1 MSSFALFTDGSFD
14 PKTKIGVGSFLLL
27 PSSFLTTP
35 LREIDQRSLNDS
47 LKFNQFSDTSS
58 TQLEIETALWAL
70 EAFAN
75 TSNEALH
82 LYTDSQ
88 GVAGLLERRPRLEAT
103 EFISKKT
110 QRELNHAPLYRR
122 FYALYDDMNFQVTK
136 VAGHQPKATHDTI
149 QRLFSIVD
157 QGARKALLQ
166 SRKGA

>member
-1 MSSFALFTDGSFD
+1 MRKAIK
-14 PKTKIGVGSFLLL
+14 P
-27 PSSFLTTP
+27 
-35 LREIDQRSLNDS
+35 S
-47 LKFNQFSDTSS
+47 LK
-58 TQLEIETALWAL
+58 EIKTALWAL

-88 GVAGLLERRPRLEAT
+88 GVAGLLERRTRLEAT

-122 FYALYDDMNFQVTK
+122 FYALYDDINFQVFK
-136 VAGHQPKATHDTI
+136 VAGHQRKATHDTI

-157 QGARKALLQ
+157 QGDRKALLQ
-166 SRKGA
+166 SRKSA

>member
-27 PSSFLTTP
+27 PSSHLATP
-35 LREIDQRSLNDS
+35 LEELDHRSLNDL
-47 LKFNQFSDTSS
+47 LKFKQFSDTSS

-75 TSNEALH
+75 TSNEALDLH
-82 LYTDSQ
+82 TDSQ
-88 GVAGLLERRPRLEAT
+88 GVAGLLERRTRLEAT

-122 FYALYDDMNFQVTK
+122 FYALYDDMNFQVIK
-136 VAGHQPKATHDTI
+136 VAGHQRKATHDTI

-166 SRKGA
+166 SRKSG